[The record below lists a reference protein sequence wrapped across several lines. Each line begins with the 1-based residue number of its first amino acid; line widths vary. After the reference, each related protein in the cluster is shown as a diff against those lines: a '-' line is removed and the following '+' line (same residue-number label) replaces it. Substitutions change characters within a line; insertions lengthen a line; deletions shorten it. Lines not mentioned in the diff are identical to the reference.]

1 MNESNKTVI
10 YVVVC
15 ATVWS
20 IALFSR
26 QDTAS
31 NTTSLQEIAAARVG
45 QELFDNFEANNA
57 KRLKVQQVD
66 EKLAA
71 TKSFEIER
79 DPSTNLWVISS
90 RNSYPADAEEQMS
103 DAATSFSKLIIKDL
117 YTVEVSEHSECRVVD
132 PGIMNDENALEAFL
146 KQVNSGNNSSG
157 SMDESVEEIR
167 QFELDTIEKRYEF
180 DELTDAQQMFVLSL
194 RLVEVLDEVFDLQ
207 KKLGGLAKIKPEL
220 DQLSDVIDRGQ
231 SAAVRMEDAVNTGL
245 DDVSVQQVQPLIE
258 LAKSKLDEDAINNII
273 RIVTGYSEGDDADI
287 RPGELID
294 LEARLNALAGAFNQI
309 DNYFDVNKQIGF
321 GTLISITDEKNNE
334 FSLIIGEEVGENQSS
349 DGTVGAA
356 LHLVRIPGE
365 DAVFVAEID
374 VDTFTTEFT
383 DWINDDLLDLD
394 SIDVRQLSI
403 HDYTSFKRT
412 ESSLGITERLQVQI
426 DWNVEEGI
434 WSLSQML
441 EFLGNDQVPVE
452 TVLNIDEELN
462 ADRLN
467 TLQDAIDSLKISD
480 VRRKPAGLGADLK
493 INSRIFDPESRVDLE
508 RRGFFLVNARDGSG
522 DQELLCAN
530 GELHISTEQGI
541 KYLLRFGSEVADGDE
556 ILRHM
561 FVTTRLD
568 KQLLPEPELADLP
581 DVDPDDELTQQA
593 YDAVKRNNDLLIED
607 HAQRIKDAEERVEDL
622 NSRFADWYYLI
633 SEYTYNRLHLSKT
646 DLIAI
651 KEGTDPTGIDTFR
664 DLEKQGLPERKVESE
679 EDQPETAASD
689 E

>member
-167 QFELDTIEKRYEF
+167 QFELDAIEKRYDF

-194 RLVEVLDEVFDLQ
+194 RLHKVLDDVFDLQ

-258 LAKSKLDEDAINNII
+258 LARSKLDEDEINNII
-273 RIVTGYSEGDDADI
+273 RIVTVYSEGDDADI

-541 KYLLRFGSEVADGDE
+541 KYLLRFGSEVADNDE

-568 KQLLPEPELADLP
+568 KQLLPEPELVDLP

-593 YDAVKRNNDLLIED
+593 YDEVKRNNDLLIED

>member
-90 RNSYPADAEEQMS
+90 RNSYPADAEEQMKN
-103 DAATSFSKLIIKDL
+103 AATAFSSLFVKDL

-167 QFELDTIEKRYEF
+167 QFELDAIEKRYDF

-194 RLVEVLDEVFDLQ
+194 RLHKVLDDVFDLQ

-273 RIVTGYSEGDDADI
+273 RIVTVYSEGDDADI

-541 KYLLRFGSEVADGDE
+541 KYLLIFGSEFADNDE

-568 KQLLPEPELADLP
+568 KQLLPDPELVDLP

-593 YDAVKRNNDLLIED
+593 YDEVKRNNDLLIED

-664 DLEKQGLPERKVESE
+664 DLEKQGLPERKAESE

>member
-26 QDTAS
+26 QETAS

-167 QFELDTIEKRYEF
+167 QFELDAIEKRYDF

-194 RLVEVLDEVFDLQ
+194 RLHKVLDDVFDLQ
-207 KKLGGLAKIKPEL
+207 KKVGGLAKIKPEL

-258 LAKSKLDEDAINNII
+258 LARSKLDEDEINNII
-273 RIVTGYSEGDDADI
+273 RIVTVYSEGDDADI

-309 DNYFDVNKQIGF
+309 DNYFDLNKQIGF

-664 DLEKQGLPERKVESE
+664 DLEKQGLPERKAESE
-679 EDQPETAASD
+679 
-689 E
+689 

>member
-258 LAKSKLDEDAINNII
+258 LARSKLDEDEINNII
-273 RIVTGYSEGDDADI
+273 RIVTVYSEGDDADI

-309 DNYFDVNKQIGF
+309 DNYFDLNKQIGF

-664 DLEKQGLPERKVESE
+664 DLEKQGLPERKAESE

>member
-167 QFELDTIEKRYEF
+167 QFELDAIEKRYDF

-194 RLVEVLDEVFDLQ
+194 RLHKVLDDVFDLQ

-273 RIVTGYSEGDDADI
+273 RIVTVYSEGDDADI

-607 HAQRIKDAEERVEDL
+607 HVQRIKDAEERVEDL

>member
-231 SAAVRMEDAVNTGL
+231 SAAVRMEDAVKTGL
-245 DDVSVQQVQPLIE
+245 DDVSVQQVEPLIE
-258 LAKSKLDEDAINNII
+258 LARSKLDEDEINNII
-273 RIVTGYSEGDDADI
+273 RIVTVYSEGDDADI

-294 LEARLNALAGAFNQI
+294 LQARLNALAGAFNQI
-309 DNYFDVNKQIGF
+309 DNYFDLNKQIGF

>member
-31 NTTSLQEIAAARVG
+31 NTTSLQEIAAARIG

-90 RNSYPADAEEQMS
+90 RNSYPADAEEQMKN
-103 DAATSFSKLIIKDL
+103 AATAFSSLFIKDL

-167 QFELDTIEKRYEF
+167 QFELDAIEKRYDF

-194 RLVEVLDEVFDLQ
+194 RLHKVLDDVFDLQ

-273 RIVTGYSEGDDADI
+273 RIVTVYSEGDDADI

-541 KYLLRFGSEVADGDE
+541 KYLLRFGSEVADNDE

-568 KQLLPEPELADLP
+568 KQLLPEPELVDLP

-593 YDAVKRNNDLLIED
+593 YDEVKRNNDLLIED
-607 HAQRIKDAEERVEDL
+607 HTQRIKDAEERVEDL

-664 DLEKQGLPERKVESE
+664 DLEKQGLPERKAESE

>member
-79 DPSTNLWVISS
+79 DPSTSLWVISS

-231 SAAVRMEDAVNTGL
+231 SAAVRMEDAVKTGL
-245 DDVSVQQVQPLIE
+245 DDVSVQQVEPLIE
-258 LAKSKLDEDAINNII
+258 LARSKLDEDEINNII
-273 RIVTGYSEGDDADI
+273 RIVTVYSEGDDADI

-309 DNYFDVNKQIGF
+309 DNYFDLNKQIGF

-467 TLQDAIDSLKISD
+467 TLQDAIDNLKISD

>member
-79 DPSTNLWVISS
+79 DPSTSLWVISS

-258 LAKSKLDEDAINNII
+258 LARSKLDEDEINNII
-273 RIVTGYSEGDDADI
+273 RIVTVYSEGDDADI

-309 DNYFDVNKQIGF
+309 DNYFDLNKQIGF

-467 TLQDAIDSLKISD
+467 TLQDAIDNLKISD

>member
-90 RNSYPADAEEQMS
+90 RNSYPADAEEQMKN
-103 DAATSFSKLIIKDL
+103 AATAFSSLFVKDL

-167 QFELDTIEKRYEF
+167 QFELDAIEKRYDF

-194 RLVEVLDEVFDLQ
+194 RLHKVLDDVFDLQ

-273 RIVTGYSEGDDADI
+273 RIVTVYSEGDDADI

-530 GELHISTEQGI
+530 GELHISTEQGV
-541 KYLLRFGSEVADGDE
+541 KYLLRFGSEVADDDE

-568 KQLLPEPELADLP
+568 KQLLPEPELVDLP

-593 YDAVKRNNDLLIED
+593 YDEVKRNNDLLIED

-664 DLEKQGLPERKVESE
+664 DLEKQGLPERKAESE

>member
-90 RNSYPADAEEQMS
+90 RNSYPADAEEQMKN
-103 DAATSFSKLIIKDL
+103 AATAFSSLFIKDL

-167 QFELDTIEKRYEF
+167 QFELDAIEKRYDF

-194 RLVEVLDEVFDLQ
+194 RLHKVLDDVFDLQ

-273 RIVTGYSEGDDADI
+273 RIVTVYSEGDDADI

-541 KYLLRFGSEVADGDE
+541 KYLLRFGSEVADNDE

-568 KQLLPEPELADLP
+568 KQLLPEPELVDLP

-593 YDAVKRNNDLLIED
+593 YDEVKRNNDLLIED

-664 DLEKQGLPERKVESE
+664 DLEKQGLPERKAESE

>member
-90 RNSYPADAEEQMS
+90 RNSYPADAEEQMKN
-103 DAATSFSKLIIKDL
+103 AATAFSSLFVKDL

-167 QFELDTIEKRYEF
+167 QFELDAIEKRYDF

-194 RLVEVLDEVFDLQ
+194 RLHKVLDDVFDLQ

-273 RIVTGYSEGDDADI
+273 RIVTVYSEGDDADI

-530 GELHISTEQGI
+530 GELHISTEQGV
-541 KYLLRFGSEVADGDE
+541 KYLLRFGSEVADDDE

-568 KQLLPEPELADLP
+568 KQLLPEPELVDLP
-581 DVDPDDELTQQA
+581 DVDPDDELTQPA
-593 YDAVKRNNDLLIED
+593 YDEVKRNNDLLIED
-607 HAQRIKDAEERVEDL
+607 HAH
-622 NSRFADWYYLI
+622 LI
-633 SEYTYNRLHLSKT
+633 
-646 DLIAI
+646 
-651 KEGTDPTGIDTFR
+651 
-664 DLEKQGLPERKVESE
+664 
-679 EDQPETAASD
+679 
-689 E
+689 

>member
-31 NTTSLQEIAAARVG
+31 NTTSLQEIAAARIG

-90 RNSYPADAEEQMS
+90 RNSYPADAEEQMKN
-103 DAATSFSKLIIKDL
+103 AATAFSSLFVKDL

-167 QFELDTIEKRYEF
+167 QFELDAIEKRYDF

-194 RLVEVLDEVFDLQ
+194 RLHKVLDDVFDLQ

-273 RIVTGYSEGDDADI
+273 RIVTVYSEGDDADI

-541 KYLLRFGSEVADGDE
+541 KYLLRFGSEVADNDE

-568 KQLLPEPELADLP
+568 KQLLPEPELVDLP

-593 YDAVKRNNDLLIED
+593 YDEVKRNNDLLIED
-607 HAQRIKDAEERVEDL
+607 HTQRIKDAEERVEDL

-664 DLEKQGLPERKVESE
+664 DLEKQGLPERKAESE

>member
-90 RNSYPADAEEQMS
+90 RNSYPADAEEQMKN
-103 DAATSFSKLIIKDL
+103 AATAFSSLFVKDL

-273 RIVTGYSEGDDADI
+273 RIVTVYSEGDDADI

-607 HAQRIKDAEERVEDL
+607 HAQRIKDAEERIEDL

>member
-90 RNSYPADAEEQMS
+90 RNSYPADAEEQMKN
-103 DAATSFSKLIIKDL
+103 AATAFSSLFVKDL

-273 RIVTGYSEGDDADI
+273 RIVTVYSEGDDADI

-309 DNYFDVNKQIGF
+309 DNYFDLNKQIGF

-593 YDAVKRNNDLLIED
+593 YDEVKRNNDLLIED

>member
-231 SAAVRMEDAVNTGL
+231 SAAVRMEDAVKTGL
-245 DDVSVQQVQPLIE
+245 DDVSVQQVQPLVE
-258 LAKSKLDEDAINNII
+258 LARSKLDEDEINNII
-273 RIVTGYSEGDDADI
+273 RIVTVYSEGDDSDI

-294 LEARLNALAGAFNQI
+294 LQARLNALAGAFNQI
-309 DNYFDVNKQIGF
+309 DNYFDLNKQIGF

-607 HAQRIKDAEERVEDL
+607 HAQRIKDAEERIEDL

>member
-231 SAAVRMEDAVNTGL
+231 SAAVRMEDAVKTGL

-258 LAKSKLDEDAINNII
+258 LARSKLDEDEINNII
-273 RIVTGYSEGDDADI
+273 RIVTVYSEGDDADI

-309 DNYFDVNKQIGF
+309 DNYFDLNKQIGF

-607 HAQRIKDAEERVEDL
+607 HAQRIKDAEERIEDL

>member
-90 RNSYPADAEEQMS
+90 RNSYPADAEEQMKN
-103 DAATSFSKLIIKDL
+103 AATAFSSLFVKDL

-167 QFELDTIEKRYEF
+167 QFELDAIEKRYDF

-194 RLVEVLDEVFDLQ
+194 RLHKVLDDVFDLQ

-273 RIVTGYSEGDDADI
+273 RIVTVYSEGDDADI

-541 KYLLRFGSEVADGDE
+541 KYLLRFGSEVADDDE

-568 KQLLPEPELADLP
+568 KQLLPEPELVDLP

-593 YDAVKRNNDLLIED
+593 YDEVKRNNDLLIED

-664 DLEKQGLPERKVESE
+664 DLEKQGLPERKAESE

>member
-258 LAKSKLDEDAINNII
+258 LARSKLDEDEINNII
-273 RIVTGYSEGDDADI
+273 RIVTVYSEGDDADI

-541 KYLLRFGSEVADGDE
+541 KYLLRFGSEVADNDE

-568 KQLLPEPELADLP
+568 KQLLPEPELVDLP

-593 YDAVKRNNDLLIED
+593 YDEVKRNNDLLIED
-607 HAQRIKDAEERVEDL
+607 HVQRIKDAEERVEDL

>member
-90 RNSYPADAEEQMS
+90 RNSYPADAEEQMKN
-103 DAATSFSKLIIKDL
+103 AATAFSSLFVKDL

-167 QFELDTIEKRYEF
+167 QFELDAIEKRYDF

-194 RLVEVLDEVFDLQ
+194 RLHKVLDDVFDLQ

-273 RIVTGYSEGDDADI
+273 RIVTVYSEGDDADI

-434 WSLSQML
+434 WSLAQML

-541 KYLLRFGSEVADGDE
+541 KYLLRFGSEVADDDE

-568 KQLLPEPELADLP
+568 KQLLPEPELVDLP

-593 YDAVKRNNDLLIED
+593 YDEVKRNNDLLIED

>member
-231 SAAVRMEDAVNTGL
+231 SAAVRMEDAVKTGL
-245 DDVSVQQVQPLIE
+245 DDVSVQQVEPLIE
-258 LAKSKLDEDAINNII
+258 LARSKLDEDEINNII
-273 RIVTGYSEGDDADI
+273 RIVTVYSEGDDADI

-309 DNYFDVNKQIGF
+309 DNYFDLNKQIGF

-467 TLQDAIDSLKISD
+467 TLQDAIDNLKISD

>member
-231 SAAVRMEDAVNTGL
+231 SAAVRMEDAVKTGL
-245 DDVSVQQVQPLIE
+245 DDVSVQQVEPLIE
-258 LAKSKLDEDAINNII
+258 LARSKLDEDEINNII
-273 RIVTGYSEGDDADI
+273 RIVTVYSEGDDSDI

-294 LEARLNALAGAFNQI
+294 LQARLNALAGAFNQI
-309 DNYFDVNKQIGF
+309 DNYFDLNKQIGF

-467 TLQDAIDSLKISD
+467 TLQDAIDNLKISD

>member
-90 RNSYPADAEEQMS
+90 RNSYPADAEEQMKN
-103 DAATSFSKLIIKDL
+103 AATAFSSLFVKDL

-167 QFELDTIEKRYEF
+167 QFELDAIEKRYDF
-180 DELTDAQQMFVLSL
+180 NELTDAQQMFVLSL
-194 RLVEVLDEVFDLQ
+194 RLHKVLDDVFDLQ

-273 RIVTGYSEGDDADI
+273 RIVTVYSEGDDADI

-530 GELHISTEQGI
+530 GELHISTEQGV
-541 KYLLRFGSEVADGDE
+541 KYLLRFGSEVADDDE

-568 KQLLPEPELADLP
+568 KQLLLEPELVDLP

-593 YDAVKRNNDLLIED
+593 YDEVKRNNDLLIED

-664 DLEKQGLPERKVESE
+664 DLEKQGLPERKAESE